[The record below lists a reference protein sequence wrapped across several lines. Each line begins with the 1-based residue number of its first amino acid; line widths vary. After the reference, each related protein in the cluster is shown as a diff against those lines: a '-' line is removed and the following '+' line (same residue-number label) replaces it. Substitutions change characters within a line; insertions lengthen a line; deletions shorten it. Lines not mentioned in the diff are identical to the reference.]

1 MGGGTLWSVAWRMAR
16 SKQEEEVWGLEN
28 PREGQHVRDPQEHVP
43 GGTTRSE
50 AVVWEERSKVQK
62 VRSGRWAGAGFRKA
76 LRPRTGLGF

>member
-1 MGGGTLWSVAWRMAR
+1 MWHGGWQEANRRRRFGGWKIPGRDSMCETL
-16 SKQEEEVWGLEN
+16 
-28 PREGQHVRDPQEHVP
+28 QEHVP